1 MSSQPDKSTSLNF
14 FLSYTFLLLVWLI
27 STPVLLADCYK
38 LMHQP
43 TANHIVLVI
52 DCSGSMNGQPLADAK
67 RGANSF
73 LAQIKSNDRVAL
85 ISFDDSVEFVQDE
98 INNPNVLSTAV
109 NDLRSGGATAL
120 YDGIARAALSL
131 VNKKGNRV
139 IVYLTDGN
147 DNKSRYRLTELEK
160 MTVSEGIFVYGIGL
174 GQVDIEKL
182 QQLSQKTSGTIRYT
196 QISSNLENLYLEVW
210 DEYYNQYN
218 KQQPDEG
225 SLVVTSIPDNKE
237 VIINGRKVGTTPF
250 REISLKEKPIK
261 IGIVY
266 NQGIWECDAIIK
278 AGYQTV
284 IDTRE
289 SDLGAE
295 LLIVSS
301 PQGATVFIDDVYI
314 GVTAIG
320 TPVSMS
326 KPNWVEQA
334 QKDSRQ
340 LRISKIPYGNHRFRL
355 RGIPDFDFGPDQ
367 QIEIEIPV
375 SNDHMILFFDIFRQ
389 KVTSD
394 EGKIYSVGRPNDP
407 FSELDDDFDEG
418 LDDF

>member
-14 FLSYTFLLLVWLI
+14 FLSSTFLLLVWLI

-218 KQQPDEG
+218 KQQPDKG

-320 TPVSMS
+320 TPVSVS

>member
-14 FLSYTFLLLVWLI
+14 FLSSTFLLLVWLI

-218 KQQPDEG
+218 KQQPDKG

-407 FSELDDDFDEG
+407 FSELDDDF
-418 LDDF
+418 

>member
-1 MSSQPDKSTSLNF
+1 MSSQPDKSTSLNV
-14 FLSYTFLLLVWLI
+14 FLSSTFLLLVWLI

-218 KQQPDEG
+218 KQQPDKG

-278 AGYQTV
+278 AGHQTV

>member
-14 FLSYTFLLLVWLI
+14 FLSSTFLLLVWLI

-196 QISSNLENLYLEVW
+196 QISSNLENL
-210 DEYYNQYN
+210 
-218 KQQPDEG
+218 
-225 SLVVTSIPDNKE
+225 THI
-237 VIINGRKVGTTPF
+237 
-250 REISLKEKPIK
+250 EK
-261 IGIVY
+261 
-266 NQGIWECDAIIK
+266 
-278 AGYQTV
+278 T
-284 IDTRE
+284 
-289 SDLGAE
+289 
-295 LLIVSS
+295 
-301 PQGATVFIDDVYI
+301 F
-314 GVTAIG
+314 
-320 TPVSMS
+320 
-326 KPNWVEQA
+326 
-334 QKDSRQ
+334 
-340 LRISKIPYGNHRFRL
+340 L
-355 RGIPDFDFGPDQ
+355 RGG
-367 QIEIEIPV
+367 
-375 SNDHMILFFDIFRQ
+375 LF
-389 KVTSD
+389 S
-394 EGKIYSVGRPNDP
+394 
-407 FSELDDDFDEG
+407 
-418 LDDF
+418 

>member
-14 FLSYTFLLLVWLI
+14 FLSSTFLLLVWLI

-218 KQQPDEG
+218 QQQPDKG

>member
-14 FLSYTFLLLVWLI
+14 FLSSTFLLLVWLI

-218 KQQPDEG
+218 KQQPDKG

-266 NQGIWECDAIIK
+266 NQGLWECDAIIK
-278 AGYQTV
+278 AGCQTV

-320 TPVSMS
+320 TPVSVS

>member
-14 FLSYTFLLLVWLI
+14 FLSSTFLLLVWLI

-218 KQQPDEG
+218 KQQPDKG

-266 NQGIWECDAIIK
+266 NQGIWECDAFIK

-407 FSELDDDFDEG
+407 FSELDGDFGEG

>member
-14 FLSYTFLLLVWLI
+14 FLSSTFLLLVWLI

-182 QQLSQKTSGTIRYT
+182 QQLSQKTSGTVRYT

-320 TPVSMS
+320 TPVSVS

>member
-14 FLSYTFLLLVWLI
+14 FLSSTFLLLVWLI

-182 QQLSQKTSGTIRYT
+182 QQLSQKTSGTVRYT

-218 KQQPDEG
+218 KQQPDKG

-320 TPVSMS
+320 TPVSVS

>member
-14 FLSYTFLLLVWLI
+14 FLSSTFLLLVWLI

-218 KQQPDEG
+218 KQQPEEG

>member
-14 FLSYTFLLLVWLI
+14 FLSSTFLLLVWLI

-218 KQQPDEG
+218 KQQPDKG

-266 NQGIWECDAIIK
+266 NQGIWECDAIIR
-278 AGYQTV
+278 AGHQTV

-375 SNDHMILFFDIFRQ
+375 SNDHMVLFFDIFRQ

>member
-218 KQQPDEG
+218 KQQPDKG